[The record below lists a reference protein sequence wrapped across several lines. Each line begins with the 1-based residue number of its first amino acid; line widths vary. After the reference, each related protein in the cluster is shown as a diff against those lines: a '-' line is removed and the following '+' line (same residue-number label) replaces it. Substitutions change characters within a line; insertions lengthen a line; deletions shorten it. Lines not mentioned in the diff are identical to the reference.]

1 MRMTLWLLSNLFHN
15 KNSMNKGI
23 LLAAFIL
30 SELQYLSSQQI
41 TSFSPEPEKYTGE
54 LAALMGSVL
63 SEREEIIMENY
74 TAAWDS
80 GMISPEK
87 KGEIIAVSNKLLR
100 KNARPKPHFM
110 LFIMNQEAFL
120 KSSQDDNSYK
130 AWLEGLDFL
139 ADARNKQI
147 TDIENYM
154 YLTNN
159 LLRNWIIFQSDGTKW
174 KASQPDFYFEFK
186 DSSRVIFNPVTLTC
200 VAVRDSIQ
208 IYNTKG
214 VYSPYTQTWFGRGG
228 KVTWERSG
236 YNGNEVYCDLG
247 RYRINM
253 RLSNYAADSV
263 TFYNKI
269 YLDFSM
275 LGKLEDKVEPIGS
288 SPEKSN
294 YPRFESYQ
302 TNYRINNIYK
312 NVNYQGGLAMLGSKL
327 VGSGTKIQKA
337 RLQFFKGDS
346 LKMVAF
352 SEYFAFQPGRLTGV
366 GAQVTIPIGKDS
378 IYHPYLGMT
387 YTSKDNTISLNRT
400 DDFRSQSPF
409 YNNYHKVEMNFD
421 QLRWKLDENYILF
434 KGREG
439 SASNLA
445 NFQSD
450 NLFDA
455 GTYVHLQ
462 GIDQSN
468 PLVLLRRYSE
478 VAFSISFRG
487 VDFARFIKTQH
498 NQVQQMLKRLSNL
511 GFLIYD
517 IDNDIV
523 TLRQKLYDWVY
534 ASVDYIDYDVINL
547 VSETQAEL
555 ENGRLDLSTYDLT
568 INGVSL
574 IRLSNAQNVGIYPR
588 FKKIILKRNR
598 SFQFD
603 GVIDAG
609 LFDFH
614 GEKFFFNYDSFR
626 LDLQDIDSLSLKVKA
641 EDLDA
646 YGRTALM
653 NITSIIENMTG
664 ELLIDKPDNKS
675 GREDYPEYPI
685 FTSRENSFVYYDD
698 KEIQDGVYNK
708 DHFYFEIYPFRF
720 DSLDNFS
727 KSGLK
732 LNGRF
737 VSARIFPDFEE
748 TLLIQD
754 DQSLGFRH
762 VTDSAGLDL
771 YGGKGKYFE
780 TLNMSNKGLIGT
792 GKFEYLS
799 SRGRSQNLMFHPD
812 SMFGTLNSFEI
823 QKQSAGIQYPLVSSS
838 QNNIVFYPYL
848 DQLLVSKG
856 KGPFTILNDST
867 FLDGNLMLSSKGLT
881 GSGKMELTN
890 STLVSD
896 KFDYQ
901 VYSFSSDT
909 ADFRLKSL
917 NTDGFTLITDN
928 VNAHV
933 DFERRTGLFQ
943 TNEDFSLVQFPEN
956 KYISRLDLFIWNMD
970 KTELEMKT
978 RSGSEGPPKS
988 YQTLDGEEE
997 LIGPRYISIDR
1008 EQDSL
1013 SFVST
1018 QAIYDYKHNIIRA
1031 SYVTFI
1037 KVADAYVYPKD
1048 GKVNVQPDGYI
1059 GKLEEAGII
1068 VNRKTKLHSMYSA
1081 TVSILG
1087 KNKYTGTGYSDYV
1100 DETGEKQSI
1109 FFDEIRVDE
1118 AINTIASGLIPETQN
1133 FTLSPYFG
1141 FQGKA
1146 TLYAESPFLTFT
1158 GGARLFHECESLSI
1172 DYVRFESE
1180 INPAEIYIPV
1190 PAQPLDIN
1198 MNYLYSGIFITGDS
1212 SHIYSTFFNPRKL
1225 PSDRYIITAN
1235 GFLYYDRKAEEYRIS
1250 SKEKL
1255 ADPRLP
1261 GNWLSL
1267 NPKTCIEYGEGDI
1280 DLGIRLGQTVLS
1292 SFGDVTN
1299 EILTGKT
1306 TLGTMI
1312 SMDFLMSDEAFKVM
1326 SHDFDSLQGLEAFNL
1341 TDPKYNKRISDIVGK
1356 ERSEILQTEL
1366 GLYGKYQ
1373 DIPKELEHTLF
1384 FTKVDLVWNQD
1395 TRSYRSTGKI
1405 GIGSING
1412 QQIHKMVDGYMELS
1426 KRRSGDLFDVYL
1438 QLDPNLWY
1446 YFGYT
1451 RGVMHVLS
1459 SNRNF
1464 NLIVGDLKT
1473 KQRQLK
1479 TKRNEEPYIFIVTTG
1494 RKKEMF
1500 LRGFLEGEYENVE

>member
-1 MRMTLWLLSNLFHN
+1 MLMNLWQLFNLSHKSNIM
-15 KNSMNKGI
+15 KKGI
-23 LLAAFIL
+23 FLAVFIL
-30 SELQYLSSQQI
+30 SFLQYLYSQQI
-41 TSFSPEPEKYTGE
+41 SSFSPEPEKYSDE
-54 LAALMGSVL
+54 LKTFMGSVL
-63 SEREEIIMENY
+63 SEREQVIMGNY

-80 GMISPEK
+80 GLISPEAK
-87 KGEIIAVSNKLLR
+87 NKIIILSNKLLK

-110 LFIMNQEAFL
+110 LFILNQEAFL
-120 KSSQDDNSYK
+120 KDSLDRKGYN
-130 AWLEGLDFL
+130 AWIEGLDFL
-139 ADARNKQI
+139 ADARNKQV
-147 TDIENYM
+147 TDIENY
-154 YLTNN
+154 LDNTNN
-159 LLRNWIIFQSDGTKW
+159 LIRNNIVFQSSSVKW

-186 DSSRVIFNPVTLTC
+186 DSARVIFKPVTLTC
-200 VAVRDSIQ
+200 IAVRDSIQ
-208 IYNTKG
+208 IFNTSG
-214 VYSPYTQTWFGRGG
+214 VYAPYSQTWSGKGGR
-228 KVTWERSG
+228 VTWERSG
-236 YNGNEVYCDLG
+236 YNGNEVYSDLG
-247 RYRINM
+247 RYSINM
-253 RLSNYAADSV
+253 RLSEYTADSV
-263 TFYNKI
+263 TFYNKV
-269 YLDFSM
+269 YLNFSM

-288 SPEKSN
+288 AEKSD

-302 TNYRINNIYK
+302 SDYRIINIYK

-327 VGSGTKIQKA
+327 VGSGTRIKKA
-337 RLQFFKGDS
+337 RLQFFKSDS

-352 SEYFAFQPGRLTGV
+352 SEYFAFQPGRLTGI
-366 GAQVTIPIGKDS
+366 GTQVTIPIGKDS

-387 YTSKDNTISLNRT
+387 YTSRDNIISLNRT
-400 DDFRSQSPF
+400 EDFQSQSPF

-421 QLRWKLDENYILF
+421 QLRWNLDDNYILF
-434 KGREG
+434 KGKEG
-439 SASNLA
+439 AASSLA

-455 GTYVHLQ
+455 GAYVHLQ

-468 PLVLLRRYSE
+468 PLVLLRKYSE

-487 VDFARFIKTQH
+487 VDFARFIRTQH
-498 NQVQQMLKRLSNL
+498 NQVQQMLKRLSTL

-517 IDNDIV
+517 INSDMV

-534 ASVDYIDYDVINL
+534 ASVDYIDYDVITL
-547 VSETQAEL
+547 ASETQAPL
-555 ENGRLDLSTYDLT
+555 ENARLDLTTYDLT

-588 FKKIILKRNR
+588 FNKITLKRNR

-609 LFDFH
+609 LFNFH

-626 LDLQDIDSLSLKVKA
+626 LDLQDIDSLSLKVKS

-646 YGRTALM
+646 YGRATLM
-653 NITSIIENMTG
+653 KITSIIENMTG

-675 GREDYPEYPI
+675 GRKDYAQYPI
-685 FTSRENSFVYYDD
+685 FSSRENSFVYYDD
-698 KEIQDGVYNK
+698 KEIQNGVYNK

-727 KSGLK
+727 KTGLK
-732 LNGRF
+732 LTGRL
-737 VSARIFPDFEE
+737 VSAGIFPDFEE
-748 TLLIQD
+748 TLLIQE

-762 VTDSAGLDL
+762 LTNSEGLEL

-780 TLNMSNKGLIGT
+780 TINMSNKGLIGT

-799 SRGRSQNLMFHPD
+799 SWGRSQNMMFHPD
-812 SMFGTLNSFEI
+812 SMFGTLTTFEI
-823 QKQSAGIQYPLVSSS
+823 QRQLAGIQYPQVTST
-838 QNNIVFYPYL
+838 QNKFVFYPYL
-848 DQLLVSKG
+848 DEFLVSKG
-856 KGPFTILNDST
+856 TGPFKILNDST
-867 FLDGNLMLSSKGLT
+867 LLDGDLLLTSKGLS

-890 STLVSD
+890 STLLSD

-901 VYSFSSDT
+901 AFSFSSDT

-917 NTDGFTLITDN
+917 NTDGFTLVTDN

-933 DFERRTGLFQ
+933 DFESRTGLFQ
-943 TNEDFSLVQFPEN
+943 TNEDFSLVEFPEN
-956 KYISRLDLFIWNMD
+956 KYISRLDLFVWNMD

-978 RSGSEGPPKS
+978 RSGTEGPPKV
-988 YQTLDGEEE
+988 YQTINGEEE
-997 LIGPRYISIDR
+997 LAGPKYISVDK

-1018 QAIYDYKHNIIRA
+1018 QAVYDYKRNIIRA
-1031 SYVTFI
+1031 SYVTFL
-1037 KVADAYVYPKD
+1037 KVADAYIYPKN
-1048 GKVNVQPDGYI
+1048 GEINVKPDGYI
-1059 GKLEEAGII
+1059 AKLEDANIL
-1068 VNRKTKLHSMYSA
+1068 VNRQSKLHSIYGA
-1081 TVSILG
+1081 AVDIFG
-1087 KNKYTGTGYSDYV
+1087 RFRYTGTGYYDYV
-1100 DETGEKQSI
+1100 DETGGKQSI
-1109 FFDEIRVDE
+1109 FFDDIRVGDSVR
-1118 AINTIASGLIPETQN
+1118 TIASGMIPENQN
-1133 FTLSPYFG
+1133 FTLSPYYG

-1146 TLYAESPFLTFT
+1146 TLFAENPFMTFN
-1158 GGARLFHECESLSI
+1158 GGAKLFHACESLSI
-1172 DYVRFESE
+1172 NYIKFETE

-1190 PAQPLDIN
+1190 PAKPLDIN

-1225 PSDRYIITAN
+1225 PTDKFIVTTD
-1235 GFLYYDRKAEEYRIS
+1235 GFLYYDKKAEEYRIS

-1267 NPKTCIEYGEGDI
+1267 NPNTCIEYGEGDI
-1280 DLGIRLGQTVLS
+1280 DLGIRLGQAVIST
-1292 SFGDVTN
+1292 FGDVRH
-1299 EILTGKT
+1299 EVLTEKT

-1312 SMDFLMSDEAFKVM
+1312 SMDFLMSDEALKVM
-1326 SHDFDSLQGLEAFNL
+1326 SHDIDSLQGLEAFDL
-1341 TDPKYNKRISDIVGK
+1341 TDEKYNKRISDIVGK
-1356 ERSEILQTEL
+1356 ERNEILQAEL

-1373 DIPKELEHTLF
+1373 NIPKELIHTLF
-1384 FTKVDLVWNQD
+1384 FTKVDLFWNQD

-1412 QQIHKMVDGYMELS
+1412 QQVHKMVDGYMELS

-1438 QLDPNLWY
+1438 QLDRNIWY

-1464 NLIVGDLKT
+1464 NLIVSDLKT

-1494 RKKEMF
+1494 RKKDMF
-1500 LRGFLEGEYENVE
+1500 LRGFLEGEVVNPE